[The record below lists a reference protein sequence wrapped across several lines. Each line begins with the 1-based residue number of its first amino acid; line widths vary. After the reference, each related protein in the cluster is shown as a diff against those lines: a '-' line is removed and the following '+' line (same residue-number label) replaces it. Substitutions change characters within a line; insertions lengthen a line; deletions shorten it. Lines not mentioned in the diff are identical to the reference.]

1 MNSVTVDNG
10 NPSKRHPINTGK
22 LAAAHITQ
30 QATGAGVTP
39 HDTFTSTCIVGALQP
54 SSRAVDC

>member
-1 MNSVTVDNG
+1 LTTAALQNG
-10 NPSKRHPINTGK
+10 IQSIPGK

-39 HDTFTSTCIVGALQP
+39 HDAFTSTRIVGVLQP
-54 SSRAVDC
+54 SSRVVDC

>member
-1 MNSVTVDNG
+1 LTTAALQNG
-10 NPSKRHPINTGK
+10 IQSIPGK

-39 HDTFTSTCIVGALQP
+39 HDAFTSTCIVGVLQP
-54 SSRAVDC
+54 SSRVVDC